1 MEWTDFLHAGANSG
15 SLKVTSVI
23 LGLLVCETL
32 KSAFAVSCECIYW
45 ADFWMLIVIQ

>member
-15 SLKVTSVI
+15 SLKVASVI
-23 LGLLVCETL
+23 LGLLVYETL

-45 ADFWMLIVIQ
+45 ADFGMLIVIQ